1 MSSFKDLQYRRQ
13 EKLIETTDIFNND
26 PALGM
31 YRGKPRPFVLKDGM
45 NNLYAPI
52 RNEVVKYFRENGISW
67 WGGYRPTGHTLSSQ
81 VACLNHLFAIRN
93 DKEAVLALLNGVR
106 DEFED
111 VLPVDCDKEP
121 AFIGFEVVSKD
132 DHLNE
137 NTCTRG
143 SNCTSV
149 DAFILARHRGND
161 KVWLIP
167 IEWKYTESYENLD
180 KSNEDR
186 ENEPKGINGKGME
199 RLRRYSGL
207 IDASDQ
213 LISLDSYAGSVYYQE
228 PFYQLM
234 RQTLWAENV
243 VKHKS
248 TEVLVADDY
257 LHIHVIPEDNRNL
270 LEKRYKVSGNGMEET
285 WRGMLADQ
293 SKYIIITPKKL
304 LEPVAPRY
312 PELTSYL
319 MRRYW

>member
-106 DEFED
+106 DEFEE

-167 IEWKYTESYENLD
+167 IEWKYTESYENQD

-186 ENEPKGINGKGME
+186 ENEPKGSNGKGME
-199 RLRRYSGL
+199 RLRRYSSL

-270 LEKRYKVSGNGMEET
+270 LEKRYKVSGKGMEET
-285 WRGMLADQ
+285 WRGMLANQ
-293 SKYIIITPKKL
+293 SKYVIITPKKL
-304 LEPVAPRY
+304 MEPVAPRY